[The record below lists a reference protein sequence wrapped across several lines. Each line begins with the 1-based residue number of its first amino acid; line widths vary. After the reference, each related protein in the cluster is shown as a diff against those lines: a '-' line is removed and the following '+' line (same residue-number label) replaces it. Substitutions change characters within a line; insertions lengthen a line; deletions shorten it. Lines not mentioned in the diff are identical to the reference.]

1 MISRYFETWGIL
13 KRLPCLTQRQILPAS
28 PRLPPPFISFHKHFQ
43 TNLVFLQVNLRLN
56 SKLLSTW
63 KAREEQPAPAEAA
76 EAGIVAQCRAWKVHK
91 DTAWVRIILTNSMKC
106 KGFFGFC
113 KWKVRR
119 LEWCAG
125 ILFYR
130 RLMWQLPCPPS
141 LLSMR
146 KLMVVRRLK
155 WPKGKSESDI
165 LDIFETFCFLKQ
177 CLLVSSFFPMCH
189 CSISRSKA
197 TSHDTSRMSRCW
209 FWNNQAAQ
217 PVPSKIHL

>member
-1 MISRYFETWGIL
+1 MFAWQVFRPPRMAGLACFPGSPGWECVQCPCAGRKGSWQSGNRGSFQLVTTCANLSDHSVSRPSTRTSKIL
-13 KRLPCLTQRQILPAS
+13 TYWLPCALS
-28 PRLPPPFISFHKHFQ
+28 P
-43 TNLVFLQVNLRLN
+43 
-56 SKLLSTW
+56 
-63 KAREEQPAPAEAA
+63 
-76 EAGIVAQCRAWKVHK
+76 
-91 DTAWVRIILTNSMKC
+91 
-106 KGFFGFC
+106 
-113 KWKVRR
+113 
-119 LEWCAG
+119 
-125 ILFYR
+125 
-130 RLMWQLPCPPS
+130 
-141 LLSMR
+141 SMR